1 MGEGVEWRR
10 GPVTPILTFPR
21 QGGRDFGWTLQI
33 QTGGMKVALVRLDIT
48 NRELFADG
56 QSFGDAGPYRLLE
69 GDAHFAV
76 APLHPRNEAITD
88 LELAPRDDDGNVRF
102 SAHFAML
109 QPTDPERG
117 NRRIL
122 FDVLNRGR
130 KTVLSGLNS
139 SDRGIDPNAP
149 VEPGNGFLMRH
160 GYTVVWCGWQADVPP
175 TPGLMGLQAPGALG
189 PGSDPI
195 TGRIMCWLQANQ
207 PTQVFLLAD
216 RTHLPHPPVDVND
229 PDATLAVR
237 EHPNGPATP
246 ISRDKWSFVRVEDAQ
261 VEPEPSH
268 VYMQSGFEP
277 GKIYELVYRTRGS
290 AIVGLGFAAVRDSVS
305 FLKYATVD
313 AGNPCAAGIDR
324 AYALGIS
331 QSGRF
336 LRQMIHL
343 GLNEDEEE
351 RTALDGIIPHVAG
364 GMRGEFNMRF
374 GQPSKDICFVIPE
387 LFPFTDTEQ
396 TDPVTGE
403 SGSLLGRMNERG
415 NAPKIMFCNT
425 SAEYWRGDAAL
436 IHTNIEEMTDAEE
449 ASDTVRR
456 YHFAGTQHG
465 SGAFPPQEVRPADGV
480 RGQLPFNSVDYS
492 PLLRAALVNL
502 DRWATNGTPA
512 PASRH
517 PSLAEGTAVETRE
530 LLPRF
535 KQVPGV
541 PVPDEPTRAMRL
553 DYGPEQHLGRTTTLP
568 AIQGEEYPALV
579 SDVDESFN
587 EVAGIRLPDLTVPV
601 ATYTGWNPRHP
612 DIGNPGLMIGIT
624 GGLAGWTLPL
634 PNTREDREAAGDPR
648 PSLEESYDSKDDY
661 LGRVRDAAE
670 SLVEDGYV
678 LREDVEGIV
687 ERAGEKW
694 DWATSG

>member
-1 MGEGVEWRR
+1 M
-10 GPVTPILTFPR
+10 
-21 QGGRDFGWTLQI
+21 
-33 QTGGMKVALVRLDIT
+33 ALVRLDIT

-56 QSFGDAGPYRLLE
+56 ESFGDAGPYRLLE

-109 QPTDPERG
+109 QPADPERG

-189 PGSDPI
+189 SSGNPI
-195 TGRIMCWLQANQ
+195 EGRIMCWLQANQ

-246 ISRDKWSFVRVEDAQ
+246 ISRDEWSFVRVEDAQ

-268 VYMQSGFEP
+268 VYMHSGFKP

-305 FLKYATVD
+305 FLKYAPAE
-313 AGNPCAAGIDR
+313 AGNPSAAGIDR

-465 SGAFPPQEVRPADGV
+465 SGDVPTPGGAAGGR
-480 RGQLPFNSVDYS
+480 
-492 PLLRAALVNL
+492 RA
-502 DRWATNGTPA
+502 
-512 PASRH
+512 
-517 PSLAEGTAVETRE
+517 GTAPVQQRR
-530 LLPRF
+530 LLPAA
-535 KQVPGV
+535 PG
-541 PVPDEPTRAMRL
+541 
-553 DYGPEQHLGRTTTLP
+553 
-568 AIQGEEYPALV
+568 
-579 SDVDESFN
+579 
-587 EVAGIRLPDLTVPV
+587 
-601 ATYTGWNPRHP
+601 
-612 DIGNPGLMIGIT
+612 
-624 GGLAGWTLPL
+624 
-634 PNTREDREAAGDPR
+634 
-648 PSLEESYDSKDDY
+648 
-661 LGRVRDAAE
+661 
-670 SLVEDGYV
+670 
-678 LREDVEGIV
+678 
-687 ERAGEKW
+687 RAGEPGPVGHRRHARPRKQTPQPRGGHGSRNARICCPASSRCRACPCPTSRRARCGWTTAPNSTWGARRRCRRSRARSTPRWFRTWTNRSTKW
-694 DWATSG
+694 LASGCRT